1 MKKKK
6 KFKMNRKSQICW
18 SLFFDKIRQKET
30 PTQEQQ
36 RNKYFYSF
44 LLYYLSDKF
53 SIVLF
58 YGYHDFF

>member
-1 MKKKK
+1 
-6 KFKMNRKSQICW
+6 MNRKSQICW

-30 PTQEQQ
+30 PAQEQQ

-53 SIVLF
+53 SMVLF